1 MKAWRQKKKKN
12 RNLLLTVISY
22 LSFLKKSNVFTSKK
36 IWKHIH
42 TQKENKVKSI
52 GDHFTSLSTYVWI
65 VQKACKECGVVAGIC
80 TPVNC
85 TVREDTQLLRSW
97 AYVVKITSLKGSR
110 YLKDSLRRCPPTSVS
125 ILGTC
130 TPRYPDMTPHTQIQA
145 KILSEPSLLRWN
157 TVFAATPQMLF

>member
-1 MKAWRQKKKKN
+1 METYTHTKG
-12 RNLLLTVISY
+12 
-22 LSFLKKSNVFTSKK
+22 
-36 IWKHIH
+36 KH
-42 TQKENKVKSI
+42 KVKVI
-52 GDHFTSLSTYVWI
+52 GDHFASLSTYVWI

-80 TPVNC
+80 KPVNC

-97 AYVVKITSLKGSR
+97 AYGVKITSSKGSR
-110 YLKDSLRRCPPTSVS
+110 YLKDSLHRCPLTSVS

-157 TVFAATPQMLF
+157 TVFAAYPSNVFLRNHCTINFVFSFF